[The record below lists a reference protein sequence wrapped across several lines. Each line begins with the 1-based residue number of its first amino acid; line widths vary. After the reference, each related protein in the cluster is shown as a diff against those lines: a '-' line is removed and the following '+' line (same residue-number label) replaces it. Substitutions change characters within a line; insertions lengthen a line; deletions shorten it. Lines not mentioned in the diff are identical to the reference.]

1 MKITEK
7 NYFDRII
14 AKQVSRFVRNVLD
27 SLNYTFIL
35 QKLDLCLYIPSNVS
49 NNFPEIEKISEKGIS
64 SPEAVTNSHS
74 KMRTF
79 ETSP

>member
-49 NNFPEIEKISEKGIS
+49 HTFPEIE
-64 SPEAVTNSHS
+64 
-74 KMRTF
+74 
-79 ETSP
+79 